1 MSVSLSYPTGMRK
14 SADVEGLIRMLNI
27 STTIERRD
35 IIQTLG
41 ELKSRKSVIPL
52 IELLED
58 EAMVIRSSAAWALG
72 EVGDTKATL
81 PLIGLLND
89 ESETVRIQ
97 SAWALGRFGDM
108 RAVTGLK
115 SLLKDG
121 SPDLKKIA
129 KESLIRIESI
139 NDERHQHKYD
149 RKSVHSDQVD
159 IPLLTID
166 VPSNMFECE
175 YISRVEDG
183 MKKGNGNGN
192 GKGVNFSKDVIL
204 DDTKTDYRS
213 AGKNKRRITL
223 GLKNDYDGLASVDVL
238 FNYVDKN
245 NGGHKSSVWLQLATN
260 GQESLINE
268 PGRNYTM
275 PPVPE
280 SGWHRDEQIVERR
293 RTPVRDET
301 PPYRQPSREYLR
313 YEHQLPVESGNEL
326 RFDTGYSIDP
336 VDEDYPV
343 QKRNGNKEKTERFDF
358 FAESNIAPTISERPP
373 FSEVPAVSEF
383 PPISKAPVISEFPP
397 VSKAPAV
404 SVVPPV
410 TDIHPVSEVS
420 PVLNKPTNMHVVPAP
435 NAETQINIDSAI
447 SLLNNIGHSGMA
459 NAASTV
465 TELAGQDDSI
475 QSQLR
480 IVQIDDMQNE
490 IIGLGEE
497 IVLIDVGLHGNDPSA
512 NISGKLMFYLS
523 KDIALQIA
531 NELLCIPQDEAV
543 NEFTEDIISTVKESA
558 NIFGGQYVSAIS
570 EFIEVPIT
578 LNAPVF
584 KTGLSSQIA
593 ESNTKEFSGKV
604 EFALTTDMNF
614 GENKTGRL
622 IILLDPKSF
631 DTIIQKL
638 F

>member
-14 SADVEGLIRMLNI
+14 SGDVEGLIRMLNI

-72 EVGDTKATL
+72 EIGDTKATL

-108 RAVTGLK
+108 RAVAGLK

-204 DDTKTDYRS
+204 DDTKTDYHS
-213 AGKNKRRITL
+213 VGKNKRRITL

-260 GQESLINE
+260 GHESVINE

-293 RTPVRDET
+293 RTPARDET

-313 YEHQLPVESGNEL
+313 YEHQPHVESGNEL

-336 VDEDYPV
+336 VHEDYPV
-343 QKRNGNKEKTERFDF
+343 QKRNGNKEKAERLDF
-358 FAESNIAPTISERPP
+358 FAESNIPPTISELPP
-373 FSEVPAVSEF
+373 FSEAHVSVPSPV
-383 PPISKAPVISEFPP
+383 IKAPVISE
-397 VSKAPAV
+397 A
-404 SVVPPV
+404 
-410 TDIHPVSEVS
+410 S

-435 NAETQINIDSAI
+435 NAETQINLDSAI